1 MTKQIV
7 SEKLKKALLKFNL
20 TEKEILSYL
29 TLLEKGGSSIQ
40 GISRYTGINR
50 VTTYAAIDEL
60 KEKGLVAESKK
71 GKRRLFVAESP
82 EGLKNILDQREKQ
95 VKAEEKILNNL
106 ILPTLKAIDVHQEKK
121 PQIKFFEGLS
131 GINKVYDDYV
141 LVNRNV
147 ISCGSYDSVMKV
159 SSWEAE
165 KKYIN
170 EIKKKK
176 IFFKGILEDT
186 PINRKFNEMSKGI
199 MHNKFLPPDIKIS
212 ADILTFGSTV
222 ALISYDK
229 AVATLIEDESIAKSI
244 KMHLEFI
251 WERL

>member
-1 MTKQIV
+1 MKKQII
-7 SEKLKKALLKFNL
+7 SEKLKKALLQFNL

-40 GISRYTGINR
+40 DISRYVGINR
-50 VTTYAAIDEL
+50 VTIYAAIDEL
-60 KEKGLVAESKK
+60 KEKGLVSESKK
-71 GKRRLFVAESP
+71 GKRKLFVAESP
-82 EGLKNILDQREKQ
+82 EGIRNILDQRKEQ
-95 VKAEEKILNNL
+95 VEAEEKILDNL

-141 LVNRNV
+141 LASKNV
-147 ISCGSYDSVMKV
+147 IGYGSYDPVMKV

-165 KKYIN
+165 RKYIN
-170 EIKKKK
+170 EIEKKK

-186 PINRKFNEMSKGI
+186 PINHKFNKLSKGI
-199 MHNKFLPPDIKIS
+199 VHNKFLPQGAKVS
-212 ADILTFGSTV
+212 ADILVFGSTV

-229 AVATLIEDESIAKSI
+229 MAVTLIKDESIAGSI
-244 KMHLEFI
+244 KTCLEFM